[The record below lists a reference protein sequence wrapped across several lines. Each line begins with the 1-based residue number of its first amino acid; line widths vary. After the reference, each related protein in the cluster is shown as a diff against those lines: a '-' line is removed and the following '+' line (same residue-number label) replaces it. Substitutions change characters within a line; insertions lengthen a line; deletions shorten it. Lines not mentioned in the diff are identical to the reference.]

1 MKILLRHGKSE
12 EWNMVESAKYQDE
25 NELQKL
31 LADSPSIISIGDVR
45 PGAGALVTAVREFP
59 LDIGYVDLVTF
70 SAQGDMVIIECKL
83 ADNPEI
89 KRKVIGQALEY
100 GAHIWGM
107 SYAELDEKVKTRT
120 GKNLAPLIEEQADDP
135 AWDEEAFRENVEDAL
150 ESGSFILMIVVD
162 AITDELSRIIRFV
175 NACGNPA
182 FSFAALEMRRFQSGD
197 AEMLVPRIIGD
208 TRTSDKLTSANRRK
222 QTNREEMLSKC
233 SPEISDFFSDL
244 LDSAD
249 EQGDTVYWG
258 TVGFSIRTYIPE
270 MENLASIAYG
280 YPPDIFQVYFGHL
293 PFSDETILELRNE
306 FMNMGIFREAPK
318 TLTANLNSENIQQAK
333 EAYDLMMNKVKEL
346 SSH

>member
-12 EWNMVESAKYQDE
+12 AWNMVESAKYQDE

-31 LADSPSIISIGDVR
+31 LADSPSLISIDDVR

-59 LDIGYVDLVTF
+59 LDIGYVDLVAF
-70 SAQGDMVIIECKL
+70 SAQGDMAIIECKL

-100 GAHIWGM
+100 GAHFWGM
-107 SYAELDEKVKTRT
+107 SYSELDEKIKART
-120 GKNLAPLIEEQADDP
+120 GKNLAPLMEEQTDDP
-135 AWDEEAFRENVEDAL
+135 AWDEEAFRTNVESAL

-208 TRTSDKLTSANRRK
+208 TRTADKVGSRR
-222 QTNREEMLSKC
+222 QTNRNEMLSKC
-233 SPEISDFFSDL
+233 SPEVSDFFSAL
-244 LDSAD
+244 LDSAE
-249 EQGDTVYWG
+249 EQGDTIYWG
-258 TVGFSIRTYIPE
+258 TAGFSIRTNIPE
-270 MENLASIAYG
+270 MENLASIFYG
-280 YPPDIFQVYFGHL
+280 YPPDVLQLYFAHL
-293 PFSDETILELRNE
+293 PFPDEKVLELRKE
-306 FMNMGIFREAPK
+306 LLKFGIFKEAPK
-318 TLTANLNSENIQQAK
+318 TLSANLNSDNIQKAK
-333 EAYDLMMNKVKEL
+333 DACALMMQRVKEL
-346 SSH
+346 